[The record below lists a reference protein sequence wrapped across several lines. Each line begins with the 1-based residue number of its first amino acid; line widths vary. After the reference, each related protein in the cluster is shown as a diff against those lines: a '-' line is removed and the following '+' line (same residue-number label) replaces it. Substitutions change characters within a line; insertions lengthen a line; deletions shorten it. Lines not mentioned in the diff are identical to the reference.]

1 MDNNVNRPHKG
12 MMQDINPV
20 DQPKESYRYA
30 LNAVNETS
38 EGNRTMLS
46 NEKGNEEC
54 YDLSPG
60 YYRIG
65 KVYTKD
71 NEIVIFSTDGTN
83 SEIGIVRNCEYT
95 MYVNS
100 GCLNFSLEYQIDA
113 TYRLRRGCETVVYF
127 TDGLN
132 SVRQINFAK
141 LEDYYSD
148 AYIAYLESPIP
159 LPPFTGEKW
168 NCTKFNLIQDFK
180 VPCFSEAEIING
192 GSLEAGSYNFSIQLL
207 NEDGNPTN
215 WIVTSRPVNIYHDDV
230 NSGYENINGSSM
242 LEYDGAGGVPNNTT
256 KAIQLN
262 LSNLDPNFTYYR
274 IAVIRASQ
282 FTGIVN
288 KTIVSPNIPIDQTTF
303 IFDGGINGYTEISPE
318 EIKVGK
324 IDIEVARHIEQLE
337 NRLLLANTKGKQ
349 VNFCEF
355 QQYASKIHS
364 RYIVKEVGDTDINEI
379 GNPKNPLSPFEVMGF
394 MGGEVYAMGIVY
406 VFADGFESPVYHIPG
421 PPKDQRWNWNTGLCE
436 TTDDSSV
443 IDPWNHDIEHIV
455 PNTPAA
461 ITAYNANPDVEKWRV
476 YETAYKYNPSDL
488 EGQMAYWECR
498 QSKYE
503 NIESCGSG
511 DYWGTDICGNTLVN
525 TPIRHHRFPSRTLE
539 PHVDNDNSIQLYY
552 RLEVTVT
559 LKDGQVWPPAYAGLP
574 IDLTV
579 NYEYDVPPPTLQT
592 PYVINIEESDLDPT
606 TNSYT
611 FTVDTQPGEDNFTV
625 FNVVSYTGTMSTF
638 TTEFEITSQ
647 IVDAGQR
654 YQNNSTLRLLGI
666 RFTNVEYPH
675 PDIVGHYFVR
685 AERDNFNRTILDSG
699 IAGRA
704 RSKNT
709 NSFKYIT
716 FSYFTRGNNNDEGH
730 SYLLN
735 PKFLF
740 NRNALIPEY
749 LKYESQF
756 DYSSKSLERKRYD
769 STGSFMSDVD
779 SVIEIRIQNYNG
791 IDTSNGDHNYAKEK
805 INSMDGVSYDD
816 NYEVNRR
823 AYNTSWSNKVQ
834 LLKLGKALPYY
845 GGNSNRDIPYVTLRV
860 ERDVHCSLNS
870 IKYYKMHNCILKAND
885 ESDTFGIYGGDVTI
899 TQFNLSN
906 SLFRE
911 YFNGFLGSILI
922 GLAIVGAVALAI
934 LFPPT
939 AAVSSALLALG
950 VTAQTVLLPLIVTGT
965 AIALGA
971 IGVTAT
977 TVSAFMRALDETDL
991 DEMVQDNELDNLT
1004 SSWTNYIGL
1013 ANEHLEGIYVESEVN
1028 AALRQYTH
1036 DVCGRYFTPGI
1047 GEEVKEYFRDRWL
1060 YYDDDKKKWLYKGLC
1075 CPEVYHY
1082 NVDFSRMD
1090 KQKVYFPLPSI
1101 YECCSNCLEQF
1112 PDRVYY
1118 SEVAFQEE
1126 LADNYRT
1133 FLANNYRDIE
1143 AEHGGITGLVRK
1155 NNSLFI
1161 LTQECLWLLPQNV
1174 QQSIV
1179 NEVVTYIGTGE
1190 YFSIPPR
1197 KLVDSDMGSA
1207 GTNHKWSIL
1216 KSPLGIFYVSEYE
1229 RSIYLVS
1236 GAEGGLS
1243 KLSGEG
1249 MYNWFQENFKPFL
1262 AEQFRE
1268 LTGEIFPNQDN
1279 PNNLNG
1285 IGIHSVFDPRHQR
1298 VIFTK
1303 RDYKIRPDYV
1313 DTFQIVSIEAG
1324 YLGLVPGKLYFD
1336 IDDNR
1341 FVRYNGGT
1349 SFTNVNFTNTVFFEN
1364 KSFTISFSLLTKTW
1378 VSFHSYIPLF
1388 YSQDQNTFYSSN
1400 GLKDW
1405 KHNVKGLYQ
1414 KYYGTLYSHIIETVS
1429 VSNPVT
1435 TRLWEDIM
1443 LQTIAKKYD
1452 AVNDDYYEER
1462 NITFNRLTVYN
1473 NRQIS
1478 GEVQLI
1484 PKNLQANPQD
1494 FYENQTTNSTTSVVI
1509 DRAERDWRI
1518 NDFRD
1523 IRINYTIPMFTKDWA
1538 ALISSYPIDK
1548 VINPTAIDVNKD
1560 WYQQENFRDKYLV
1573 MRLRFTNF
1581 EDVELTTN
1589 FVIETE
1595 QQSFR

>member
-1 MDNNVNRPHKG
+1 MENNVNRPHKG
-12 MMQDINPV
+12 MMQDVNPV

-95 MYVNS
+95 AYVNS

-168 NCTKFNLIQDFK
+168 NCVKFNLIQDFK

-192 GSLEAGSYNFSIQLL
+192 GQLEAGSYNFSIQLL

-215 WIVTSRPVNIYHDDV
+215 WIVTSRPINIYHDSIYSAYQFID
-230 NSGYENINGSSM
+230 GSSQ
-242 LEYDGAGGVPNNTT
+242 LEYDGLAGLSTPTT

-262 LSNLDPNFTYYR
+262 LSNLDQNFSYYR
-274 IAVIRASQ
+274 IAVMKASQ

-288 KTIVSPNIPIDQTTF
+288 KTVVSPDIPISQTTF
-303 IFDGGINGYTEISPE
+303 IFDGGLNGYTEISAE

-337 NRLLLANTKGKQ
+337 YRLLLANTKGKQ

-364 RYIVKEVGDTDINEI
+364 RYIVKEVGDKDISEV
-379 GNPKNPLSPFEVMGF
+379 GNPKNPLSPFEIMGF

-406 VFADGFESPVYHIPG
+406 VFADGFESPAYHIPG

-443 IDPWNHDIEHIV
+443 IDPWSHDIEHIV
-455 PNTPAA
+455 PVALAA
-461 ITAYNANPDVEKWRV
+461 DYNAGLIPKVEKWRV
-476 YETAYKYNPSDL
+476 KETAIKVDAL
-488 EGQMAYWECR
+488 QGQMAYWQCS

-511 DYWGTDICGNTLVN
+511 NYWGTDICGNELVN
-525 TPIRHHRFPSRTLE
+525 TPVRHHRFPSRGLE
-539 PHVDNDNSIQLYY
+539 THVDNDNSLNTFYS
-552 RLEVTVT
+552 LTVTVT
-559 LKDGQVWPPAYAGLP
+559 LNDGQVWPTPGPL
-574 IDLTV
+574 DLTV
-579 NYEYDVPPPTLQT
+579 DYKYNVPPLTPQT
-592 PYVINIEESDLDPT
+592 PVTQTINEDDL
-606 TNSYT
+606 TNGVFT
-611 FTVDTQPGEDNFTV
+611 FTVDTQLSSDGIDV
-625 FNVVSYTGTMSTF
+625 FEITGYTGTLTTYTAEF
-638 TTEFEITSQ
+638 TITHS
-647 IVDAGQR
+647 IDFAYDNYV
-654 YQNNSTLRLLGI
+654 NNTTLRLLGVK
-666 RFTNVEYPH
+666 FTNVEYPH

-685 AERDNFNRTILDSG
+685 AERDNFNRTILDAG

-704 RSKNT
+704 RYTDAK
-709 NSFKYIT
+709 FQYLT
-716 FSYFTRGNNNDEGH
+716 FSYFTKGNDAEDGH

-735 PKFLF
+735 PKFQYQSNL
-740 NRNALIPEY
+740 LIPEY
-749 LKYESQF
+749 LK
-756 DYSSKSLERKRYD
+756 LEREFNYD
-769 STGSFMSDVD
+769 DVNLGSKKFDGAGSMFVDTDPLIERRTQVYKGTLTTNSD
-779 SVIEIRIQNYNG
+779 N
-791 IDTSNGDHNYAKEK
+791 NYAKLK
-805 INSMDGVSYDD
+805 ILSSDALSYDD
-816 NYEVNRR
+816 TYETGYRQ
-823 AYNTSWSNKVQ
+823 YNVSWSNRVQ
-834 LLKLGKALPYY
+834 MLKLGRNLPYR
-845 GGNSNRDIPYVTLRV
+845 GGSTERHIPYVTLRV
-860 ERDVHCSLNS
+860 ERDVHCNLNS
-870 IKYYKMHNCILKAND
+870 IKYYKMHNCMLTNNSLD
-885 ESDTFGIYGGDVTI
+885 NEYGIYGGDVSI
-899 TQFNLSN
+899 THYNLSN
-906 SLFRE
+906 SLLRE
-911 YFNGFLGSILI
+911 IFNGIIGELVLGLV
-922 GLAIVGAVALAI
+922 IVAAAVAVAL
-934 LFPPT
+934 T
-939 AAVSSALLALG
+939 AGGASGLAVSA
-950 VTAQTVLLPLIVTGT
+950 V
-965 AIALGA
+965 LGA
-971 IGVTAT
+971 AGVLIPTTLPAIIFITAVTLGSIGVTAL
-977 TVSAFMRALDETDL
+977 VVKGFMDAFKET
-991 DEMVQDNELDNLT
+991 ELDKTVKDTELDSLFTGVFGNF
-1004 SSWTNYIGL
+1004 IAL
-1013 ANEHLEGIYVESEVN
+1013 ANEHLIGVYTESEVN
-1028 AALRQYTH
+1028 TALRQEENH
-1036 DVCGRYFTPGI
+1036 NCGVYYNYQYPKIIDYFV
-1047 GEEVKEYFRDRWL
+1047 ERWL
-1060 YYDDDKKKWLYKGLC
+1060 YYDEEKKKWLYKGLC
-1075 CPEVYHY
+1075 CPEIYHY

-1090 KQKVYFPLPSI
+1090 KQKVYFPLPSD

-1126 LADNYRT
+1126 LSDNYRT

-1155 NNSLFI
+1155 NNSLFVF
-1161 LTQECLWLLPQNV
+1161 TEECLWLLPQNV

-1179 NEVVTYIGTGE
+1179 NEVVTFIGTGE

-1279 PNNLNG
+1279 PNNIFG

-1303 RDYKIRPDYV
+1303 RDYKIRPDYIA
-1313 DTFQIVSIEAG
+1313 TFQIVSIEAG
-1324 YLGLVPGKLYFD
+1324 YLGLVSGKLYFN

-1349 SFTNVNFTNTVFFEN
+1349 SFTNVNFTNPIFFEN

-1388 YSQDQNTFYSSN
+1388 YSQDQNTFYSAN
-1400 GLKDW
+1400 GLKEW
-1405 KHNVKGLYQ
+1405 KHNINGLYQ

-1452 AVNDDYYEER
+1452 AVNQGYYEER
-1462 NITFNRLTVYN
+1462 NITFNKLTVYN

-1478 GEVQLI
+1478 GEIDLI
-1484 PKNLQANPQD
+1484 AKNLQANPQD

-1523 IRINYTIPMFTKDWA
+1523 VRINYTIPMFTKDWTA
-1538 ALISSYPIDK
+1538 ISSQYPIDK
-1548 VINPTAIDVNKD
+1548 VINPAAIDVNKD

>member
-1 MDNNVNRPHKG
+1 MENNVNRPIKG
-12 MMQDINPV
+12 MMQDVNPV

-95 MYVNS
+95 AYVNS
-100 GCLNFSLEYQIDA
+100 ECLNFSLEYQIDA

-127 TDGLN
+127 TDNLN

-148 AYIAYLESPIP
+148 AYITYLESPIP

-168 NCTKFNLIQDFK
+168 NCVKFNLIQDFQI
-180 VPCFSEAEIING
+180 PCFSNTEVLNNG
-192 GSLEAGSYNFSIQLL
+192 GQLEAGSYNFAIQLL

-215 WIVTSRPVNIYHDDV
+215 WIVTSRPVNIYHSSTFASY
-230 NSGYENINGSSM
+230 NSITGSSQ
-242 LEYDGAGGVPNNTT
+242 LEYDGLGGVVGKTN
-256 KAIQLN
+256 KSIQLT
-262 LSNLDPNFTYYR
+262 LSNLDPDFAYYR
-274 IAVIRASQ
+274 IAAIQASQ
-282 FTGIVN
+282 FSGLVN
-288 KTIVSPNIPIDQTTF
+288 KTVVSPDIPITQTTF
-303 IFDGGINGYTEISPE
+303 VFDGGLNGYVEISPE

-337 NRLLLANTKGKQ
+337 YRLLLANTKGKQ
-349 VNFCEF
+349 VNFCGF

-364 RYIVKEVGDTDINEI
+364 RYIVKEIGDVDISEV
-379 GNPKNPLSPFEVMGF
+379 GNPKNPISPNEIIGF

-406 VFADGFESPVYHIPG
+406 VFADGFESPAYHIPG
-421 PPKDQRWNWNTGLCE
+421 PPKNQRWNWNTGNCE
-436 TTDDSSV
+436 STDDDSL
-443 IDPWNHDIEHIV
+443 INTWTHNIEHLV
-455 PNTPAA
+455 PLSQEAD
-461 ITAYNANPDVEKWRV
+461 YNAGLIPKIEKWRV
-476 YETAYKYNPSDL
+476 YETAIATNPGVQ
-488 EGQMAYWECR
+488 GQMAYWECR
-498 QSKYE
+498 DTVYE
-503 NIESCGSG
+503 DIDSCASG
-511 DYWGTDICGNTLVN
+511 DYWGEDICGNSLVS

-539 PHVDNDNSIQLYY
+539 HHVDNDNSINSFYSLV
-552 RLEVTVT
+552 VTVT
-559 LKDGQVWPPAYAGLP
+559 LNDGFVWPDPGNA
-574 IDLTV
+574 IDLTTT
-579 NYEYDVPPPTLQT
+579 YDYNVPPPTTQT
-592 PYVINIEESDLDPT
+592 PVTTSILETDLYND
-606 TNSYT
+606 SYT
-611 FTVDTQPGEDNFTV
+611 FTIATELGDDPNNIYSGVIFSGTMITSWGAEFTV
-625 FNVVSYTGTMSTF
+625 TYSVNFAYENYVNN
-638 TTEFEITSQ
+638 TTIKP
-647 IVDAGQR
+647 
-654 YQNNSTLRLLGI
+654 LGI
-666 RFTNVEYPH
+666 KFTNVEYPH

-685 AERDNFNRTILDSG
+685 AERDTFNRTILDAG
-699 IAGRA
+699 IGGKARRA
-704 RSKNT
+704 NT
-709 NSFKYIT
+709 NSFNYTT
-716 FSYFTRGNNNDEGH
+716 FSYFTRNNGDASGNG
-730 SYLLN
+730 YILN
-735 PKFLF
+735 PKFLY
-740 NRNALIPEY
+740 NNDILVPEY
-749 LKYESQF
+749 IKIENEFQYTNRVLYKE
-756 DYSSKSLERKRYD
+756 RYD
-769 STGSFMSDVD
+769 APGSFISDWD
-779 SVIEIRIQNYNG
+779 SVIEIRVQNYNG
-791 IDTSNGDHNYAKEK
+791 VNNTAFTGRNLCKLK
-805 INSMDGVSYDD
+805 MLSMDPLSYDD
-816 NYEVNRR
+816 NYEPNTRM
-823 AYNTSWSNKVQ
+823 YNVSWSNKVQ
-834 LLKLGKALPYY
+834 MIKTGQLFPPN
-845 GGNSNRDIPYVTLRV
+845 GGNLNRDIPYITMRV
-860 ERDVHCSLNS
+860 DRNVHCQLNS
-870 IKYYKMHNCILKAND
+870 IKYYKMHNCMLTNNSLTD
-885 ESDTFGIYGGDVTI
+885 EYGLYAGDVSI
-899 TQFNLSN
+899 THFNLSN
-906 SLFRE
+906 SLARE
-911 YFNGFLGSILI
+911 SFSGFIDEIFVGLGI
-922 GLAIVGAVALAI
+922 AVAVVATI
-934 LFPPT
+934 FT
-939 AAVSSALLALG
+939 AGAALPVFVAAW
-950 VTAQTVLLPLIVTGT
+950 V
-965 AIALGA
+965 ALGA
-971 IGVTAT
+971 LVVGGVGVLAT
-977 TVSAFMRALDETDL
+977 TIAGFWNAFKNSELDAAC
-991 DEMVQDNELDNLT
+991 QDSELDNLT
-1004 SSWTNYIGL
+1004 FSFGNMIGY
-1013 ANEHLEGIYVESEVN
+1013 ANEHIVGVYVESEVN
-1028 AALRQYTH
+1028 TALRQIENN
-1036 DVCGRYFTPGI
+1036 VCGTYYNYTQNI
-1047 GEEVKEYFRDRWL
+1047 EHYFRDRWL
-1060 YYDDDKKKWLYKGLC
+1060 FFDEDKKKFVAKGVC
-1075 CPEVYHY
+1075 CFEVYHY
-1082 NVDFSRMD
+1082 NPDFSRMD
-1090 KQKVYFPLPSI
+1090 KQKVYFPLPSN
-1101 YECCSNCLEQF
+1101 YECCSNCLESF

-1126 LADNYRT
+1126 LSDNYRT

-1155 NNSLFI
+1155 NNSLFVF
-1161 LTQECLWLLPQNV
+1161 TEECLWLLPQNV

-1179 NEVVTYIGTGE
+1179 NEIVTFIGTGE

-1207 GTNHKWSIL
+1207 GTNHKWGIL

-1279 PNNLNG
+1279 PNNIFG

-1313 DTFQIVSIEAG
+1313 DTFQTVSIEAG
-1324 YLGLVPGKLYFD
+1324 YLGLVSGKLYFN
-1336 IDDNR
+1336 IDTNR

-1349 SFTNVNFTNTVFFEN
+1349 SFTDVNFTNATFFEN

-1388 YSQDQNTFYSSN
+1388 YSQDQNTFYSAN
-1400 GLKDW
+1400 GLKEW
-1405 KHNVKGLYQ
+1405 KHNINGLYQ

-1429 VSNPVT
+1429 ISNPVT

-1452 AVNDDYYEER
+1452 AVNEGYYEER
-1462 NITFNRLTVYN
+1462 NITFNKLTVYN

-1478 GEVQLI
+1478 GEVDLI
-1484 PKNLQANPQD
+1484 AKNLQVNPAD
-1494 FYENQTTNSTTSVVI
+1494 FYENQTTNNTTSVVI

-1523 IRINYTIPMFTKDWA
+1523 VRINYTIPMFTKDWSA
-1538 ALISSYPIDK
+1538 ISSQYPIDK
-1548 VINPTAIDVNKD
+1548 VINPAVIDVNKD